1 MRLPLALVLVGFVG
15 CGGASNEPPAPRDVV
30 IQTEVAADGLSPE
43 LSFEIPPGSRSI
55 TVVIE
60 GDPGGLYA
68 LGGFGVGDGLELVN
82 LPAGAP
88 GDAMQLSYVQEQ
100 IGQMPGDLFQSIR
113 LGTYTHVYPYKPGQV
128 VREGGGH
135 LRVASDRPGPV
146 TVRLVMPED
155 DAANTLPLNI
165 YVVSAT
171 LADPNTATFKGELDR
186 LFAQA
191 NVSVTINGVERITD
205 SALSRITDF
214 TEPQESPTS
223 QAAMLPGLV
232 ADRATTGL
240 DIFFVESLP
249 SGVGGLALGTP
260 GPPIRGA
267 YYFGVVVRGG
277 LPPQELARITAHE
290 AGHFMAL
297 QHVENRG
304 VSGRTYPD
312 PLDDTT
318 PGVDN
323 LMEGG
328 TALTAGQTFALS
340 RSALLVTQP

>member
-1 MRLPLALVLVGFVG
+1 MRLPLALISLLCVG
-15 CGGASNEPPAPRDVV
+15 CSDDSNEPAPRQIVLETV
-30 IQTEVAADGLSPE
+30 VAADGRSPE
-43 LSFEIPPGSRSI
+43 LAFEIPPGSRSI

-60 GDPGGLYA
+60 GDAAGLYA
-68 LGGFGVGDGLELVN
+68 LGGFGLGDGVELVN
-82 LPAGAP
+82 LPAGPP
-88 GDAMQLSYVQEQ
+88 GDAMQMSYVQEQ

-128 VREGGGH
+128 VIDGRGH
-135 LRVASDRPGPV
+135 LRVASNHPGPV

-155 DAANTLPLNI
+155 DGANTLPLNI
-165 YVVSAT
+165 YIVSNT
-171 LADPNTATFKGELDR
+171 LADPNTAMFKGELDR

-191 NVSVTINGVERITD
+191 NVAVTINSVERITG

-214 TEPQESPTS
+214 TEPQESPMS

-232 ADRATTGL
+232 ADRSTTGL
-240 DIFFVESLP
+240 DIFFVEALP
-249 SGVGGLALGTP
+249 AGVGGLALGTP

-277 LPPQELARITAHE
+277 YPPQELARITAHE

-297 QHVENRG
+297 QHVQNRG
-304 VSGRTYPD
+304 ISGRTYPD

-318 PGVDN
+318 PGADN

-328 TALTAGQTFALS
+328 TFLTAGQSFALS
-340 RSALLVTQP
+340 RSSLLVTPL